1 MEADTV
7 NGSVSWNTNFPSIS
21 NCWFTG
27 GPDTALDLHGMPG
40 GMASG
45 NRIEN
50 YDAGIYVQDANECTA
65 KHNTIRAC
73 GVGLAVQGGNDPQAV
88 GNTIEDCD
96 IGIDVSGGQY
106 ILVEDNRVMSAR
118 EVGVRAMGTQDIA
131 VRRNVVG
138 RCAEAG
144 ILLQWDPWA
153 VGVTV
158 EGNTVFGNGGAG
170 LDLVRLPSIFATA
183 VTVKGNIGASNG
195 GWGLIVEGG
204 GFIQI
209 GCNDWFG
216 NVLGGASGVAAD
228 STDRNV
234 DPLFCNLDSADV
246 RLNSASALLADS
258 AACGQIGA
266 LGVGCGTT
274 PTLVQRFTAGR
285 VGDGI
290 RVVWEVAEGA
300 TASAVWVERSGGS
313 SQEPW
318 IRPVTDRSIDN
329 RAVVEL
335 DRSAISDRAYWYRLM
350 AQEGSQTVVIGAPI
364 LVGAQAPLEFRL
376 VEVGP
381 NPGSGPV
388 RIAFALK
395 RAAAI
400 EIDVFD
406 VQGRRVAS
414 PGRGGWPAGA
424 SEIVWDGR
432 TRNGQLAPAGLYVI
446 RYLYPGGQDRRGIVR
461 IR

>member
-1 MEADTV
+1 
-7 NGSVSWNTNFPSIS
+7 
-21 NCWFTG
+21 
-27 GPDTALDLHGMPG
+27 
-40 GMASG
+40 
-45 NRIEN
+45 
-50 YDAGIYVQDANECTA
+50 
-65 KHNTIRAC
+65 
-73 GVGLAVQGGNDPQAV
+73 
-88 GNTIEDCD
+88 
-96 IGIDVSGGQY
+96 
-106 ILVEDNRVMSAR
+106 MSAR

-285 VGDGI
+285 VVDAI

-364 LVGAQAPLEFRL
+364 SVEARAPLEFRL